1 MKKAIRIGLSVIIC
15 AGLVV
20 GYYYYLSH
28 RNDTNT
34 TEDAT
39 KVTEVDKILQK
50 DFDEQYPTSPR
61 EVVKWYNRIITAY
74 YGEEYTDEQL
84 EGMADQARKL
94 LDDELLQYNP
104 KDTYLENLKK
114 DIDNYKTLNK
124 KIVQSSVSD
133 SNDITYATV
142 KGASCAYV
150 NAYYFSKEGSNYSRT
165 YQEFVLRKDSKGKW
179 KILTFRLT
187 EGEDNE

>member
-142 KGASCAYV
+142 KGSSCAYV

>member
-1 MKKAIRIGLSVIIC
+1 MAKLNLKPAEQIRVQLTIKQQKQIEQIYKGVAKDIDQR
-15 AGLVV
+15 V
-20 GYYYYLSH
+20 
-28 RNDTNT
+28 
-34 TEDAT
+34 T
-39 KVTEVDKILQK
+39 KIPNVSSAPLQR
-50 DFDEQYPTSPR
+50 Y
-61 EVVKWYNRIITAY
+61 
-74 YGEEYTDEQL
+74 
-84 EGMADQARKL
+84 
-94 LDDELLQYNP
+94 
-104 KDTYLENLKK
+104 YLENLKK

>member
-142 KGASCAYV
+142 KGESCAYV

>member
-28 RNDTNT
+28 RNDNNT

-150 NAYYFSKEGSNYSRT
+150 NAYYFSKEGSNY
-165 YQEFVLRKDSKGKW
+165 
-179 KILTFRLT
+179 KIGRAHV
-187 EGEDNE
+187 

>member
-28 RNDTNT
+28 RNDNNT

-74 YGEEYTDEQL
+74 YG
-84 EGMADQARKL
+84 
-94 LDDELLQYNP
+94 
-104 KDTYLENLKK
+104 
-114 DIDNYKTLNK
+114 
-124 KIVQSSVSD
+124 
-133 SNDITYATV
+133 
-142 KGASCAYV
+142 
-150 NAYYFSKEGSNYSRT
+150 
-165 YQEFVLRKDSKGKW
+165 
-179 KILTFRLT
+179 
-187 EGEDNE
+187 

>member
-1 MKKAIRIGLSVIIC
+1 M
-15 AGLVV
+15 
-20 GYYYYLSH
+20 
-28 RNDTNT
+28 
-34 TEDAT
+34 
-39 KVTEVDKILQK
+39 DKILQK

>member
-1 MKKAIRIGLSVIIC
+1 
-15 AGLVV
+15 
-20 GYYYYLSH
+20 
-28 RNDTNT
+28 
-34 TEDAT
+34 
-39 KVTEVDKILQK
+39 
-50 DFDEQYPTSPR
+50 
-61 EVVKWYNRIITAY
+61 
-74 YGEEYTDEQL
+74 
-84 EGMADQARKL
+84 MADQARKL

>member
-28 RNDTNT
+28 RNDNNT

-84 EGMADQARKL
+84 EGMDDQARKL

>member
-28 RNDTNT
+28 RNDNNT

-150 NAYYFSKEGSNYSRT
+150 NAYYLSKEGSNYSRT

>member
-20 GYYYYLSH
+20 GYYYYLSQ
-28 RNDTNT
+28 RNDNNT

>member
-124 KIVQSSVSD
+124 KIVHSSVSD

-142 KGASCAYV
+142 KGESCAYV

>member
-28 RNDTNT
+28 RNDNNT

-94 LDDELLQYNP
+94 LDDELLQYNL

>member
-28 RNDTNT
+28 RNDNNT

-84 EGMADQARKL
+84 EEMADQARKL

>member
-28 RNDTNT
+28 RNDNNT